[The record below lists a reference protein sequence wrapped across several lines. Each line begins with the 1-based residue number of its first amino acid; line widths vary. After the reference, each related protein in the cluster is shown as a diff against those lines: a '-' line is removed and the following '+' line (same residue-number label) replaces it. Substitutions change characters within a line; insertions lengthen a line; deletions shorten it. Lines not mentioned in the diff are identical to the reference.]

1 MEKLNIRHEKFILM
15 FHNRYY
21 GGENAATSMAEI
33 PAHCL
38 EILGDMKLYEL
49 KRPFVVEALRK
60 GKATRQCMRIYDL
73 TESQIKSIGRRVG
86 LRK

>member
-1 MEKLNIRHEKFILM
+1 MEKFNIRHEKFILM

-21 GGENAATSMAEI
+21 GSENAATSMAEI
-33 PAHCL
+33 PMHCL

-49 KRPFVVEALRK
+49 KRPFVVESLR
-60 GKATRQCMRIYDL
+60 ADMPTRKCMRIYDL
-73 TESQIKSIGRRVG
+73 TESQVKAIGRRVG